1 MSALKVD
8 VFPTVQAVRARELP
22 GRVAIAIDVL
32 RATTTAVTALAN
44 GSTGVMASRDPEEAL
59 TLAANLPSGSYV
71 LGGER
76 GSLRLPGFHL
86 GNSPGE
92 YAVDV
97 VANRRVILATTN
109 GTDAIRLAGHA
120 QAAAAACLLNGRA
133 VGAWAAM
140 TGLDLTILCAGTQGE
155 FSLDDV
161 VCAGQV
167 VDAFCEARGGGVDLS
182 DLALCAREL
191 FVGAR
196 HRLLDIL
203 QGTRH
208 GRRLIALGFG
218 ADLEYAAQ
226 ADSSRLISVLVEG
239 VLREVTGNQGQRRES
254 LPARAGTA
262 LS

>member
-1 MSALKVD
+1 MKVD
-8 VFPTVQAVRARELP
+8 VFPTVQAVRAGELS

-44 GSTGVMASRDPEEAL
+44 GSAGVVAVRDPEEAL
-59 TLAANLPSGSYV
+59 ALAANLPAGSYV

-92 YAVDV
+92 YAAEA
-97 VANRRVILATTN
+97 VAGRRVILATTN
-109 GTDAIRLAGHA
+109 GTAAIRLAGQA
-120 QAAAAACLLNGRA
+120 QAAGAACLLNGRA
-133 VGAWAAM
+133 IGAWAAM

-155 FSLDDV
+155 FSVDDV

-167 VDAFCEARGGGVDLS
+167 VDAFCEARGEDADLS

-203 QGTRH
+203 QRTRH
-208 GRRLIALGFG
+208 GRRLTALGFG
-218 ADLEYAAQ
+218 ADLEYAAR
-226 ADSSRLISVLVEG
+226 ADSCRLVSVLEEG
-239 VLREVTGNQGQRRES
+239 VLRKVAAGYEQR
-254 LPARAGTA
+254 
-262 LS
+262 